1 MLDPGRASRTLNH
14 SMRLSHVGKLSL
26 LVPFALA
33 MSIAIARANFVETFS
48 NGSDDGDWHLTN
60 NPDRLLQIEARGGN
74 PGAYLHGQV
83 FTPVPVWYVPLST
96 SPTHFLGN
104 YYTQQVGAISFDL
117 NIFSGTQAPNR
128 AVTLDLLT
136 TLGTGD
142 FSRGLEAYKIGA
154 NISTLPVGWNHYFF
168 PLDATSASIPPGWIV
183 LRGDGSPGTDADW
196 QRLMQDVETIG
207 FELGKPGFAYPA
219 LNGWDLGL
227 DNVRIS
233 QDIPESGPGMMFPV
247 TMLLLILLQRIVPSR
262 VATVRGQSRF

>member
-1 MLDPGRASRTLNH
+1 MLDCGTPGCTLDH
-14 SMRLSHVGKLSL
+14 SMMFSHVRKLSL
-26 LVPFALA
+26 LLPFGLAL
-33 MSIAIARANFVETFS
+33 SIAIARANFVETFS

-60 NPDRLLQIEARGGN
+60 NPDRLLQIEPSGGN

-83 FTPVPVWYVPLST
+83 FTPVPVWYVPLGT

-104 YYTQQVGAISFDL
+104 YYAQQVGGISFDL

-128 AVTLDLLT
+128 AVTLDLLS

-142 FSRGLEAYKIGA
+142 FSQGLEAYKIGA
-154 NISTLPVGWNHYFF
+154 NNSALPVGWKQYSFS
-168 PLDATSASIPPGWIV
+168 LDTTSTSIPPGWVV
-183 LRGDGSPGTDADW
+183 LRGDGNPGTDADW
-196 QRLMQDVETIG
+196 RRLMQDVETIG

-233 QDIPESGPGMMFPV
+233 QHTSESGPGMMVPFTV
-247 TMLLLILLQRIVPSR
+247 LLLILLQRIVPSR
-262 VATVRGQSRF
+262 VVALCRKSRL

>member
-1 MLDPGRASRTLNH
+1 M
-14 SMRLSHVGKLSL
+14 MFSHVAKLKL
-26 LVPFALA
+26 LVPFALTL
-33 MSIAIARANFVETFS
+33 SIAIARANFVETFS

-60 NPDRLLQIEARGGN
+60 NPDRLLQIEPSGGN

-83 FTPVPVWYVPLST
+83 FTPVPVWYVPLGT

-104 YYTQQVGAISFDL
+104 YDAQHVGAIRFDL
-117 NIFSGTQAPNR
+117 NIFSGTQAPDR
-128 AVTLDLLT
+128 AVTLDLQS

-142 FSRGLEAYKIGA
+142 FSQGLEAYKIGA
-154 NISTLPVGWNHYFF
+154 NISTLPVGWKQYFF
-168 PLDATSASIPPGWIV
+168 SLDATSTSIPPGWVV

-227 DNVRIS
+227 DNVRIG
-233 QDIPESGPGMMFPV
+233 QRIPESGPGVMFPG
-247 TMLLLILLQRIVPSR
+247 TLLFIVLLQRIVSSR
-262 VATVRGQSRF
+262 VVVLRHKSRF